1 MPMYH
6 KQLSYINT
14 CTYFHYHDYALD
26 LDYFRGECIIM
37 TKRTIAGFMTTTID
51 QQIDFADRYD
61 RYH

>member
-6 KQLSYINT
+6 KQNFTNVKLS
-14 CTYFHYHDYALD
+14 FHYHDYALD

-37 TKRTIAGFMTTTID
+37 TKRTIAGFMATTIE